1 MKPTTLKAIMSFGT
15 VVLGA
20 LTQTPGLP
28 AWVQTIAYM
37 AATGLAFWAH
47 APRPGDAPVKS

>member
-1 MKPTTLKAIMSFGT
+1 MNPKTLKAIMSVGT
-15 VVLGA
+15 VIFGA

-28 AWVQTIAYM
+28 
-37 AATGLAFWAH
+37 ATGLAFWAH